1 MCVANNFFADLQ
13 LCCLLFFY
21 FSLFSL
27 FCFFRFFLLYFFL
40 YFVPLSNLLF
50 ELSVNQWK
58 RLFIWLKFLD
68 LKILTCYL
76 HQICCLKV
84 IIFRNSLCLI
94 PFNSWTQKLKRNSCS
109 SPSRS
114 TPFPSLRHKF
124 NQNIYLLTCFIIWNF
139 FYFTCSIFLFH
150 CEFKSWIFSQLK
162 SWKERKNKF
171 KNIIT
176 LCLCNQLFDKTN
188 LTYFLVFPFKSS
200 LDFNYQI

>member
-13 LCCLLFFY
+13 LCCLLFFI
-21 FSLFSL
+21 
-27 FCFFRFFLLYFFL
+27 FLYFL
-40 YFVPLSNLLF
+40 YFVSFVSFCSIFLYFVLFSNLLF

-124 NQNIYLLTCFIIWNF
+124 NQNIYL
-139 FYFTCSIFLFH
+139 
-150 CEFKSWIFSQLK
+150 
-162 SWKERKNKF
+162 
-171 KNIIT
+171 
-176 LCLCNQLFDKTN
+176 
-188 LTYFLVFPFKSS
+188 
-200 LDFNYQI
+200 